1 MKKLFFALIG
11 VFMLTSCG
19 KSSSG
24 TEPVRQTDFILNTI
38 CKITIYDEENSS
50 KDSNDLIREAFDLCR
65 EYENTLSRTIEGSD
79 VYNINHSNGN
89 PINVS
94 DTTIEVIE
102 YAETYSKNSNGAF
115 DITIAPLSILWD
127 FQGDNPKVPPEDK
140 INSLVNEV
148 DYTKVK
154 ISGNSVTLES
164 PVKAIDLGGIAK
176 GYIADKA
183 TEYLKANSVTS
194 AIVDLGGNIY
204 VIGSKPDGGDFNIG
218 IQDPSKTDGSV
229 LGYVSVSNKSIV
241 TSGNYERYFVQDGK
255 RYHHILDPSTGYPT
269 DNGLCSVTIIS
280 DKSVDGDGLS
290 TTCFVLGK
298 DEGLKL
304 INSLDG
310 VQAIFID
317 SDGGM
322 YFTNGFGEDIIYIPY
337 TE

>member
-1 MKKLFFALIG
+1 MKKLLFALIG
-11 VFMLTSCG
+11 LLLLTSCS
-19 KSSSG
+19 KSSSE

-50 KDSNDLIREAFDLCR
+50 KDSNDLINEAFDLCR

-79 VYNINHSNGN
+79 VYKINHSNGN
-89 PINVS
+89 PVDVS
-94 DTTIEVIE
+94 DTTIEVIK
-102 YAETYSKNSNGAF
+102 YAETYSKSSNGAF

-127 FQGDNPKVPPEDK
+127 FQGDNPKVPPEDTIK
-140 INSLVNEV
+140 CLVDEV
-148 DYTKVK
+148 DYTKIK
-154 ISGNSVTLES
+154 INGNLVTLEV
-164 PVKAIDLGGIAK
+164 PVEAIDLGGIAK
-176 GYIADKA
+176 GYIADKTA
-183 TEYLKANSVTS
+183 EYLEANGVIS

-204 VIGSKPDGGDFNIG
+204 VIGSKPDGSNFNIG
-218 IQDPSKTDGSV
+218 VQDPSKTDGSV
-229 LGYVSVSNKSIV
+229 LGYVSVSNKSVV
-241 TSGNYERYFVQDGK
+241 TSGSYERYFIQDGK

-280 DKSVDGDGLS
+280 DQSVDGDGLS

-317 SDGGM
+317 N
-322 YFTNGFGEDIIYIPY
+322 NGEMSFSEGFDKDLIYTPY

>member
-1 MKKLFFALIG
+1 MKKLLFALIG
-11 VFMLTSCG
+11 LLLLTSCS
-19 KSSSG
+19 KSSSE

-50 KDSNDLIREAFDLCR
+50 KDSNDLINEAFDLCR

-79 VYNINHSNGN
+79 VYKINHSNGN
-89 PINVS
+89 PVDVS
-94 DTTIEVIE
+94 DTTIEVIK
-102 YAETYSKNSNGAF
+102 YAETYSKSSNGAF

-127 FQGDNPKVPPEDK
+127 FQGDNPKVPPEDTIK
-140 INSLVNEV
+140 SLVDEV
-148 DYTKVK
+148 DYTKIK
-154 ISGNSVTLES
+154 INGNLVTLEV
-164 PVKAIDLGGIAK
+164 PVEAIDLGGIAK
-176 GYIADKA
+176 GYIADKTA
-183 TEYLKANSVTS
+183 EYLEANGVIS

-204 VIGSKPDGGDFNIG
+204 VIGSKPDGSNFNIG
-218 IQDPSKTDGSV
+218 VQDPSKTDGSV
-229 LGYVSVSNKSIV
+229 LGYVSVSNKSVV
-241 TSGNYERYFVQDGK
+241 TSGSYERYFIQDGK
-255 RYHHILDPSTGYPT
+255 RYHHILDPSTGYPA

-280 DKSVDGDGLS
+280 DQSVDGDGLS

-317 SDGGM
+317 N
-322 YFTNGFGEDIIYIPY
+322 NGEMSFSEGFDKDLIYTPY